1 MHLTLRSSNIWL
13 AVDGIYVFS
22 VNVGINIAGVSIKLD
37 LRALFKKLLVQLAR
51 NTYTHRVLSK
61 CFNPSALSSIAA
73 CNTFFAGLTLDGG
86 ICLAVKL
93 LT

>member
-51 NTYTHRVLSK
+51 NTYTHGVPSK
-61 CFNPSALSSIAA
+61 WLQSFSLIEHCGMQYVF
-73 CNTFFAGLTLDGG
+73 CWFDT
-86 ICLAVKL
+86 
-93 LT
+93 